1 MCSIIS
7 ASVLTHPREGDVT
20 TRAGGDDTK
29 REGGGLEVVHGQCN
43 EKSFGAYEDNDA
55 WFVCVCVSVMK
66 EVPKKVV

>member
-1 MCSIIS
+1 M
-7 ASVLTHPREGDVT
+7 
-20 TRAGGDDTK
+20 RAGGDDTK
-29 REGGGLEVVHGQCN
+29 REGGGGLEVVHGQSN